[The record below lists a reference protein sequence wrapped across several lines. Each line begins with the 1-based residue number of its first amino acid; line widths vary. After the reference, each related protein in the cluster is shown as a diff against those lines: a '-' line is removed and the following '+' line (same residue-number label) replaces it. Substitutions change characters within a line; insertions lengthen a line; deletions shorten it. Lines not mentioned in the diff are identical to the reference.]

1 MVGMT
6 DASGHSEIFYFFHE
20 YNPRPIET
28 EWDLAE
34 WTSQNCD
41 TADKLAFAEL
51 SGESAKA
58 CSLFE
63 LQQWH
68 CRWPIGDQSQKIS
81 VSAVTG
87 RRWSARLPGAGA
99 ESSGRKTWARGI
111 DQDRENLAAI
121 AKALRSGGNPR
132 CIRELNL
139 RPLSDQSG
147 GKGRSPR

>member
-68 CRWPIGDQSQKIS
+68 CRWPIGDPIPEDFGFCGNRPVAGLPYCPAHAQK
-81 VSAVTG
+81 VRA
-87 RRWSARLPGAGA
+87 ARLGPAG
-99 ESSGRKTWARGI
+99 STRTVKSLLKSQR
-111 DQDRENLAAI
+111 
-121 AKALRSGGNPR
+121 RSGAAATLDAS
-132 CIRELNL
+132 E
-139 RPLSDQSG
+139 S
-147 GKGRSPR
+147 